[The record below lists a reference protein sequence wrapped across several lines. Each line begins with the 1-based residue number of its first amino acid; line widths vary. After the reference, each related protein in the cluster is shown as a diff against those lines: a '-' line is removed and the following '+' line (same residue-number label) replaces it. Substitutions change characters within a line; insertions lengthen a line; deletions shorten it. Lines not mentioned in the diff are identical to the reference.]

1 MADVVEN
8 TTPKRKIGLAA
19 ILIPIAVLSVCGGAL
34 FSFSQYA
41 VVSRVVATATGVPAQ
56 KASVTNEEGVVVDD
70 AEESDEDDADGEAV
84 TFGLFHEITGMT
96 INPAGSGGSRY
107 LLVNVALEAA
117 EEETIAQIAER
128 EFVVRDA
135 MLAVMG
141 AKTVP
146 ELADIAQRGALKDT
160 LRMEINKV
168 IDEGKVE
175 RFYFTQY
182 VMQ

>member
-1 MADVVEN
+1 MADVTEIP
-8 TTPKRKIGLAA
+8 TPKRKVGLAA

-41 VVSRVVATATGVPAQ
+41 VVSRVVATATGVPVQ
-56 KASVTNEEGVVVDD
+56 KASVANEDGVIIDD
-70 AEESDEDDADGEAV
+70 EEADEDEADGEAME
-84 TFGLFHEITGMT
+84 FGLFHEITGMT

-146 ELADIAQRGALKDT
+146 QLADIAQRSGLKDT

-168 IDEGKVE
+168 IDAGKVE

>member
-1 MADVVEN
+1 MADVTE
-8 TTPKRKIGLAA
+8 TPTPKRKVGLAA

-41 VVSRVVATATGVPAQ
+41 VVSRVVATATGVPVQ
-56 KASVTNEEGVVVDD
+56 NASAPAGDDEAAGD
-70 AEESDEDDADGEAV
+70 AEPEAEEPGEA
-84 TFGLFHEITGMT
+84 TEFGVFHEITGMT
-96 INPAGSGGSRY
+96 INPAGTGGSRY
-107 LLVNVALEAA
+107 LLVNVALEAQD
-117 EEETIAQIAER
+117 EKTIAQIAER

-141 AKTVP
+141 SKTVP
-146 ELADIAQRGALKDT
+146 QLADIAQRAALKDT
-160 LRMEINKV
+160 LRKEINKV
-168 IDEGKVE
+168 IDAGKVE